1 MKRLTLL
8 LLLATTVGACSS
20 SDPLTVTLS
29 EFSVDAPSSLAAGA
43 TTLSISNQ
51 GVSSHTLVVSRSD
64 GTVIASTPV
73 LAPGASTSM
82 GVDLEEGEYQFTCRI
97 VVDVPDMGLVDHYA
111 EGMEATVS
119 VAG

>member
-8 LLLATTVGACSS
+8 LLVAATIGACSNA
-20 SDPLTVTLS
+20 DPLAVTLS
-29 EFSVDAPSSLAAGA
+29 EFSVDAPASLSAGT

-51 GVSSHTLVVSRSD
+51 GDFSHTLVVSRSD

-73 LAPGASTSM
+73 LEPGATTSL

-97 VVDVPDMGLVDHYA
+97 VVEVPDAGLVDHYA

>member
-8 LLLATTVGACSS
+8 LLVAATIGACSS
-20 SDPLTVTLS
+20 SDPLAVTLS
-29 EFSVDAPSSLAAGA
+29 EFSVDAPPSLTAGA

-51 GVSSHTLVVSRSD
+51 GEFSHTLVVSRS

-73 LAPGASTSM
+73 LEPGATTSL

-97 VVDVPDMGLVDHYA
+97 VVEVPDAGLVDHYA

-119 VAG
+119 VPG